1 MASAHRSPDGVALIG
16 PNAVLQTM
24 WAMERQLGTAAA
36 REVLEVAGIAAL
48 PSGDAMIAEAEALRL
63 HHALAALHPREAA
76 AIALAAAEGTAD
88 YIIANRIP
96 RIAAWLLRHLPA
108 PLAARALMKAIAKHA
123 WTFIGAGTFTVTGPW
138 RFAIDRGAAGDA
150 AAPPQSLFLWYGAV
164 FARLYSQLVR
174 AGSGCTGTAP
184 DPRHPQ
190 RWHYRIEPLKAGA
203 APARAARRAPA
214 AIRPTPTPASAT
226 RRRPVSAAPPTSRAA
241 SQS

>member
-1 MASAHRSPDGVALIG
+1 MASAGRSPDGVALIG
-16 PNAVLQTM
+16 PNAVLQTV
-24 WAMERQLGTAAA
+24 WAMEREIGHTAA
-36 REVLEVAGIAAL
+36 RDVLEMAGIAAL

-76 AIALAAAEGTAD
+76 AVALAAAEGTAD

-96 RIAAWLLRHLPA
+96 RPAAWLLRHLPA

-123 WTFIGAGTFTVTGPW
+123 WTFIGAGAFTACSPW

-150 AAPPQSLFLWYGAV
+150 TTPPPTLFLWYGAV

-174 AGSGCTGTAP
+174 AGSGCTGAAP

-190 RWHYRIEPLKAGA
+190 RWHYSIEALTAVA
-203 APARAARRAPA
+203 RPAQAVPRAPA
-214 AIRPTPTPASAT
+214 ASPPAPGPASAM
-226 RRRPVSAAPPTSRAA
+226 RRRPALPAPPTSQVA
-241 SQS
+241 S